1 MPGNPALFIHAAVLC
16 GHLFSWVPG
25 SLKGAV
31 PHLTPGNR
39 QLTLI
44 SPCLSVSLLFL
55 SVTLSLS
62 FSLGMCVCVCVCG
75 GGISC
80 IHVHLHMRVCNVCVG
95 QRSIKDV
102 FLSHSPL
109 YFLRQNLLLKPGAF
123 WLASEFQGFLCLY
136 ASALGTCIQTSIT
149 SFFPIG
155 AGHP

>member
-1 MPGNPALFIHAAVLC
+1 MLLWWLSIKTEFHIGLKNNYFHTRGIYIVQQFHKDQRWAAGCREMPGNPALFIHAAVLC

-62 FSLGMCVCVCVCG
+62 FSLGMCECVCVCG

-109 YFLRQNLLLKPGAF
+109 YFLR
-123 WLASEFQGFLCLY
+123 
-136 ASALGTCIQTSIT
+136 
-149 SFFPIG
+149 
-155 AGHP
+155 